1 MGSDEGGNDDEP
13 DDLDEDTTGLEG
25 MDADG
30 GSSSKTKSTKQ
41 MLEYAMNMEDGGDM
55 LGDRKSSE
63 LHSGVEQNLAQ
74 VMEDGQDFKT
84 PKLPEM
90 QGTKQNPICTQDTEV
105 DWLIEQTSKKSKWEE
120 FRKTV
125 RKEKFEDSCAN
136 PLKRDGR

>member
-1 MGSDEGGNDDEP
+1 MGSDEGGNDDKP

-30 GSSSKTKSTKQ
+30 GSSSNTKSTKQ

-63 LHSGVEQNLAQ
+63 LHSGVEQILAQ
-74 VMEDGQDFKT
+74 AMEDEQDFKT
-84 PKLPEM
+84 PKLQEM
-90 QGTKQNPICTQDTEV
+90 QGTKQNPICTHGTEV

-120 FRKTV
+120 FRTTV

-136 PLKRDGR
+136 PLRDGR